1 MSVDKTLNNLPNIRF
16 PFRLPLLRRGRGE
29 EKKTPMKD
37 KITAFILA
45 GGKSQRMGTDKGL
58 LLLNGKTFVSH
69 ICEAVKPIVGENI
82 VIVSSN
88 ADYDFLGYTRIEDI
102 VPEKGPVGGIHT
114 ALQQTDT
121 KLNFILSVDA
131 PLISTDLLLWIL
143 ENRDDSYGMTQV
155 QLEDKAYPLIAIYDQ
170 SLGTIFEE
178 NLKKNQLRLRQVI
191 NEITHQ
197 TLLIPEKWSD
207 QVQNI
212 NTPKEYQKIQL

>member
-1 MSVDKTLNNLPNIRF
+1 
-16 PFRLPLLRRGRGE
+16 
-29 EKKTPMKD
+29 MKD

-58 LLLNGKTFVSH
+58 LLLNGKPFVSH

-88 ADYDFLGYTRIEDI
+88 ADYDFIGYTRIEDI

-114 ALQQTDT
+114 ALQQTET
-121 KLNFILSVDA
+121 ELNFVLSADA
-131 PLISTDLLLWIL
+131 PLVSTELLLWIL
-143 ENRDDSYGMTQV
+143 ENRDDSSRMTQV
-155 QLEDKAYPLIAIYDQ
+155 QLEDRAYPLIAIYDR
-170 SLGTIFEE
+170 SLATIFEE

-191 NEITHQ
+191 KELKYQ

-212 NTPKEYQKIQL
+212 NTPEEYKKIQL

>member
-1 MSVDKTLNNLPNIRF
+1 
-16 PFRLPLLRRGRGE
+16 
-29 EKKTPMKD
+29 MKD
-37 KITAFILA
+37 KITAYILA

-58 LLLNGKTFVSH
+58 LLLNGKPFVSH

-88 ADYDFLGYTRIEDI
+88 ADYDFFGYTRIEDI
-102 VPEKGPVGGIHT
+102 VPDKGPVGGIYT
-114 ALQQTDT
+114 ALQQSKT

-131 PLISTDLLLWIL
+131 PLVSTELLFWML

-155 QLEDKAYPLIAIYDQ
+155 QAEEKIYPLIAIYDR
-170 SLGTIFEE
+170 SLGIIFEE

-191 NEITHQ
+191 EGIRYK
-197 TLLIPEKWSD
+197 TLLIPEKWRT

-212 NTPKEYQKIQL
+212 NTPEEYQKIQL

>member
-1 MSVDKTLNNLPNIRF
+1 
-16 PFRLPLLRRGRGE
+16 
-29 EKKTPMKD
+29 MKD

-58 LLLNGKTFVSH
+58 LLLNGKPFVSH
-69 ICEAVKPIVGENI
+69 IFEAVKPIVGENI

-102 VPEKGPVGGIHT
+102 VPDKGPVGGIHT
-114 ALQQTDT
+114 ALQQTET

-131 PLISTDLLLWIL
+131 PLVSTDLLLWIF

-170 SLGTIFEE
+170 SLETAFEE
-178 NLKKNQLRLRQVI
+178 NLKKNQLRLRQII
-191 NEITHQ
+191 NEVTHQ

-207 QVQNI
+207 QVKNI
-212 NTPKEYQKIQL
+212 NTPEEYQKIQL

>member
-1 MSVDKTLNNLPNIRF
+1 
-16 PFRLPLLRRGRGE
+16 
-29 EKKTPMKD
+29 MKD

-58 LLLNGKTFVSH
+58 LLLNGKPFVSH

-114 ALQQTDT
+114 ALQHTET

-131 PLISTDLLLWIL
+131 PLVSTDLLLWIF

-170 SLGTIFEE
+170 SLETVFEE
-178 NLKKNQLRLRQVI
+178 NLKKNQLRLRQII
-191 NEITHQ
+191 NEVTHQ

-207 QVQNI
+207 QVKNI
-212 NTPKEYQKIQL
+212 NTPEEYQKIQL